1 MPNADARDLARVELF
16 RLGTQ
21 YYVSGRFAMLAGL
34 LPVAANLLHHAVEMF
49 LKGAL
54 VRDLGLGQL
63 RCFSH
68 DLNRVWG
75 EFKSRVKMANAQDFD
90 VAVGQLH
97 RFERLRYPD
106 TVLKEGMDAAF
117 TLFRNQRFEVYRAD
131 GPIDHYSLVLEDIDA
146 LVESVFLSSGVN
158 PQFHLQILRD
168 DAKEVLARHNRHPL
182 K

>member
-1 MPNADARDLARVELF
+1 
-16 RLGTQ
+16 
-21 YYVSGRFAMLAGL
+21 
-34 LPVAANLLHHAVEMF
+34 
-49 LKGAL
+49 
-54 VRDLGLGQL
+54 
-63 RCFSH
+63 
-68 DLNRVWG
+68 
-75 EFKSRVKMANAQDFD
+75 
-90 VAVGQLH
+90 
-97 RFERLRYPD
+97 
-106 TVLKEGMDAAF
+106 MDAAF